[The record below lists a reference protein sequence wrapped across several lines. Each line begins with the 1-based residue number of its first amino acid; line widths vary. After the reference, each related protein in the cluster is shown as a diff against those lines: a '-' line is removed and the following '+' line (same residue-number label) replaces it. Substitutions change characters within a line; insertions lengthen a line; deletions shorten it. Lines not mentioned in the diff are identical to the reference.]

1 MKRILL
7 TGATGF
13 IGKYCLHLLS
23 AAENFEIHAVSSN
36 KQQKN
41 GLGVHWH
48 KADLL
53 NYGQVSELM
62 SKVKPSHLLHLAW
75 YTVPGKYWNS
85 TENIR
90 WVQASL
96 ALLHAF
102 LLYGGQ
108 RVVMSGTCAEY
119 DWEYGYCS
127 ENITPLMPATL
138 YGICKHS
145 LQMMLDAFSKQT
157 GISSSWGRIFFLY
170 GPHEYPQ
177 KLVSSVVRSLLRG
190 KPARCT
196 HGNQIRDYL
205 YVQDVAEAFVALLNS
220 KVQGP
225 VNIASGC
232 PITLKDII
240 LKIAKKTNQ
249 QNLVELGAV
258 PTSANEPHLLI
269 ADVKRLSDEVG
280 WKPGCDLD
288 YGLERTIEYEK
299 AELASER
306 NPGQIRF

>member
-13 IGKYCLHLLS
+13 IGRYCLQLLS
-23 AAENFEIHAVSSN
+23 AAENSEIHAVSSN
-36 KQQKN
+36 EQQKN
-41 GLGVHWH
+41 GLNVHWH
-48 KADLL
+48 QTDLL
-53 NYGQVSELM
+53 DYGQVSELM
-62 SKVKPSHLLHLAW
+62 ARVKPSHLLHLAW

-102 LLYGGQ
+102 SLHGGQ
-108 RVVMSGTCAEY
+108 RAVVAGTCAEY
-119 DWEYGYCS
+119 DWNYEYCS
-127 ENITPLMPATL
+127 ENITPLVPATL
-138 YGICKHS
+138 YGTCKHS
-145 LQMMLDAFSKQT
+145 LQIMLDAFSKQT
-157 GISSSWGRIFFLY
+157 VFSSSWGRIFFLY
-170 GPHEYPQ
+170 GPHEHPQ
-177 KLVSSVVRSLLRG
+177 KLVSSVIRSLLRG

-205 YVQDVAEAFVALLNS
+205 YVQDVAEAFIALLNS

-225 VNIASGC
+225 VNIASGH

-240 LKIAKKTNQ
+240 LKIAKKTNR
-249 QNLVELGAV
+249 QNLVELGV
-258 PTSANEPHLLI
+258 IPTLANEPHLLI

-280 WKPGCDLD
+280 WRPKYDLD
-288 YGLERTIEYEK
+288 HGLEQAIEYEE
-299 AELASER
+299 AELFHPHS
-306 NPGQIRF
+306 

>member
-13 IGKYCLHLLS
+13 IGRYCLQLLS
-23 AAENFEIHAVSSN
+23 ESKNFEIHAVSS
-36 KQQKN
+36 KQKN
-41 GLGVHWH
+41 DWSDVHWH
-48 KADLL
+48 QTDLL
-53 NYGQVSELM
+53 DSGQVSELLAQ
-62 SKVKPSHLLHLAW
+62 VKPSHLLHFAW
-75 YTVPGKYWNS
+75 YAVPGKYWS
-85 TENIR
+85 SIENIR

-102 LLYGGQ
+102 SLHGGQ
-108 RVVMSGTCAEY
+108 RAVMAGTCAEY
-119 DWEYGYCS
+119 DWKYGYCS
-127 ENITPLMPATL
+127 ENITPLVPATL
-138 YGICKHS
+138 YGTCKHS
-145 LQMMLDAFSKQT
+145 LQMMLNAFSKQA

-177 KLVSSVVRSLLRG
+177 KLVSSVIRSLVRG

-205 YVQDVAEAFVALLNS
+205 YVQDVAEAFIALLNS

-225 VNIASGC
+225 VNIASGH

-240 LKIAKKTNQ
+240 LKIAKETNR
-249 QNLVELGAV
+249 QNLVELGV
-258 PTSANEPHLLI
+258 IPTPANEPHLLI

-280 WKPGCDLD
+280 WRPKYDLD
-288 YGLERTIEYEK
+288 HGLELTIKHEE
-299 AELASER
+299 AELASGK
-306 NPGQIRF
+306 P

>member
-13 IGKYCLHLLS
+13 IGRYCLQLLS
-23 AAENFEIHAVSSN
+23 ESKNFEIHAVSS
-36 KQQKN
+36 KQKN
-41 GLGVHWH
+41 DWSDVHWH
-48 KADLL
+48 QTDLL
-53 NYGQVSELM
+53 DSGQVSELLAQ
-62 SKVKPSHLLHLAW
+62 VKPSHLLHFAW
-75 YTVPGKYWNS
+75 YAVPGKYWS
-85 TENIR
+85 SIENIR

-102 LLYGGQ
+102 SLHGGQ
-108 RVVMSGTCAEY
+108 RAVMAGTCAEY
-119 DWEYGYCS
+119 DWKYGYCS
-127 ENITPLMPATL
+127 ENITPLVPATL
-138 YGICKHS
+138 YGTCKHS
-145 LQMMLDAFSKQT
+145 LQMMLNAFSKQA

-177 KLVSSVVRSLLRG
+177 KLVSSVIRSLVRG

-205 YVQDVAEAFVALLNS
+205 YVQDVAEAFIALLNS

-225 VNIASGC
+225 VNIASGH

-240 LKIAKKTNQ
+240 LKIAKKTNR
-249 QNLVELGAV
+249 QNLVELGV
-258 PTSANEPHLLI
+258 IPTPANEPHLLI

-280 WKPGCDLD
+280 WRPKYDLD
-288 YGLERTIEYEK
+288 HGLELTIKHEE
-299 AELASER
+299 AELASGK
-306 NPGQIRF
+306 P